1 MKYYFFIGL
10 AAFTILSQVPH
21 AYYVFSSF
29 SRLKDNARA
38 LQASSFCIILSLG
51 IFGFVWIDKPMLALF
66 GAVLEMVINIYYY
79 TTEFWNDGFGK
90 KHRGRSI
97 GRFWRQNWIKLL
109 ISVVIPMFIYI
120 FSEIIVSL

>member
-1 MKYYFFIGL
+1 MDRQAYAG
-10 AAFTILSQVPH
+10 TI
-21 AYYVFSSF
+21 
-29 SRLKDNARA
+29 R
-38 LQASSFCIILSLG
+38 CG
-51 IFGFVWIDKPMLALF
+51 T
-66 GAVLEMVINIYYY
+66 EMVINIYYY
-79 TTEFWNDGFGK
+79 TTDFWNEGFGK

>member
-29 SRLKDNARA
+29 SRLKDNAKA

-66 GAVLEMVINIYYY
+66 GAVLR
-79 TTEFWNDGFGK
+79 W
-90 KHRGRSI
+90 
-97 GRFWRQNWIKLL
+97 
-109 ISVVIPMFIYI
+109 
-120 FSEIIVSL
+120 